1 MDPAGENDAPANRGG
16 VVCPPDTRDAVPYDM
31 NEIMECWAVDRARK
45 SGLAITHAVPAWSD
59 WMPRPV
65 RDPTKH
71 VW

>member
-1 MDPAGENDAPANRGG
+1 M
-16 VVCPPDTRDAVPYDM
+16 CPPDARDAVPYDM
-31 NEIMECWAVDRARK
+31 NEIMEYWAVDRARK

-59 WMPRPV
+59 SVPRPV